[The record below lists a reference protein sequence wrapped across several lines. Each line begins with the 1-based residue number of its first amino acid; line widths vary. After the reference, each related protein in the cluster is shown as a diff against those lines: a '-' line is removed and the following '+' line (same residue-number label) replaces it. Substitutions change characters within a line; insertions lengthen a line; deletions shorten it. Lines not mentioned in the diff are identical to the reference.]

1 MLVSRSRFLFE
12 ATGADVG
19 RLCSMLASRFFKPP
33 IVILFVARYFCWETG
48 AANGA
53 EIWFFGATRLVGS
66 RRFGY
71 VTFYC

>member
-1 MLVSRSRFLFE
+1 MLESRSRFLFE

-19 RLCSMLASRFFKPP
+19 LLCSVLKSRFFRPP
-33 IVILFVARYFCWETG
+33 MGILFVARYFCCETG
-48 AANGA
+48 AAKGA